1 MDQSICFDG
10 QCDGGGLHHSPEG
23 HSLVF
28 SLLSCHFPG
37 DEFLVADFL
46 SRGKV
51 FSAEWML
58 NQEVFQRTCQVFL
71 PPPEINLFFCVGT
84 EFPVSE
90 ILCEVRRSSGMEEG
104 STVFSMEVSI
114 SVCLFPFSFLPR
126 VLEKIVRDEAE
137 VALVAFFWPRRPWFP

>member
-71 PPPEINLFFCVGT
+71 PPPEINLFFASALNFQFRKYCARLDDPAAWKK
-84 EFPVSE
+84 EALSFPWKFLS
-90 ILCEVRRSSGMEEG
+90 
-104 STVFSMEVSI
+104 
-114 SVCLFPFSFLPR
+114 LFAFPRFLFYPESWR
-126 VLEKIVRDEAE
+126 K
-137 VALVAFFWPRRPWFP
+137 

>member
-51 FSAEWML
+51 FFRGVDVESRSFSEDL
-58 NQEVFQRTCQVFL
+58 SGLL

-104 STVFSMEVSI
+104 STVFSMEVLS
-114 SVCLFPFSFLPR
+114 LFAFSRFLFYPESWR
-126 VLEKIVRDEAE
+126 K
-137 VALVAFFWPRRPWFP
+137 